1 MKKNYFMPATK
12 VVTVNVKAICEK
24 TIDPES
30 STPSGGDDEEAPLF

>member
-30 STPSGGDDEEAPLF
+30 ETPTGGDDEEAPLF